1 MSATPVAV
9 RLGEPLKERVRA
21 LADHKNRPMH
31 WLMREAIEQYVT
43 REVQRESFRQETL
56 DAWRAFQETGL
67 HVTGDE
73 AVAWLSSWGEEN
85 ELPAPEPHTRT
96 AHLMRVQFAPPALLD
111 LELLRDFLR
120 PKNPA
125 AAKRAAVAIV
135 NPIKILERH
144 PQIGRPVEGMDDLA
158 FCELLIDFGDSGY
171 VARYRLA
178 EDSVTVLVVRQQ

>member
-1 MSATPVAV
+1 MSATPVAI

-43 REVQRESFRQETL
+43 REEQRETFRQDTL

-85 ELPAPEPHTRT
+85 ELPAPEPHT
-96 AHLMRVQFAPPALLD
+96 
-111 LELLRDFLR
+111 
-120 PKNPA
+120 
-125 AAKRAAVAIV
+125 
-135 NPIKILERH
+135 
-144 PQIGRPVEGMDDLA
+144 
-158 FCELLIDFGDSGY
+158 
-171 VARYRLA
+171 
-178 EDSVTVLVVRQQ
+178 